1 MNLLQNSQIQ
11 PLLEGQTPE
20 IRQRREHA
28 LQILS
33 AALTA
38 VDPAQA
44 VKNSVQID
52 TSSVTLSID
61 SVAYNLPY
69 YDQIY
74 VVGAGKAGA
83 PMAGALAEILQDRL
97 TAGSVNVKYGHTAG
111 APQLSTLKIVESG
124 HPIPDEAGV
133 AGARQI
139 IEILEKSTERDLVL
153 AVISGGAS
161 ALLELPVVGVS
172 LADMQTLTQKLLK
185 VGATINQLNNIRKH
199 LSQVKGGN
207 LARLAYPA
215 TLVSLI
221 LSDVVGSPLDII
233 GSGPTV
239 PDTSTYQQ
247 AWEALE
253 QFGLTKAGELP
264 NSIIQHLQ
272 KGLQGEIP
280 ETPKPTDPV
289 FARAKNVIVGD
300 NRVAA
305 LAATQAASDLG
316 YNPLML
322 STFVEGEAREVAKVL
337 AGVAKE
343 VAAFNSPIAKPAC
356 ILAGGETTVT
366 IQGTGKGGR
375 NQEMALAIALA
386 LDGLSKIIGV
396 PLATDGS
403 DGPTDAAGAIVDGQ
417 TISKAREL
425 GLDPLDFLARNDAY
439 HFFEATGDLLKSG
452 PTNTNV
458 NDLTLFLVW
467 E

>member
-1 MNLLQNSQIQ
+1 MNLLQNPQIQ
-11 PLLEGQTPE
+11 ALLEGQTPE
-20 IRQRREHA
+20 MRQRREHA

-33 AALTA
+33 AALIA
-38 VDPAQA
+38 VNPAQA
-44 VKNSVQID
+44 VKNSVKID
-52 TSSVTLSID
+52 TSAVTLHID
-61 SVAYNLPY
+61 AVAYNMQY
-69 YDQIY
+69 YEQIY
-74 VVGAGKAGA
+74 IVGAGKAGA
-83 PMAGALAEILQDRL
+83 PMAGALAEILQGRL
-97 TAGSVNVKYGHTAG
+97 TAGSVNVKYGHMAG

-139 IEILEKSTERDLVL
+139 IEILQKSTERDLVL

-161 ALLELPVVGVS
+161 ALLELPVEGVS
-172 LADMQTLTQKLLK
+172 LADMQTLTHKLLK

-253 QFGLTKAGELP
+253 QFGLTIVGELP
-264 NSIIQHLQ
+264 ESIIQHLQ
-272 KGLQGEIP
+272 KGLRGEIP
-280 ETPKPTDPV
+280 ETPKPNDPI
-289 FARAKNVIVGD
+289 FAKTRNIIVGD
-300 NRVAA
+300 NQVAA
-305 LAATQAASDLG
+305 MAAAQTAHELG
-316 YNPLML
+316 YNPILL

-337 AGVAKE
+337 VGVAKE
-343 VAAFNSPIAKPAC
+343 VQAFNTPVAKPAC

-366 IQGTGKGGR
+366 IRGDGRGGR

-386 LDGLSKIIGV
+386 LDGLDNIIGV

-417 TISKAREL
+417 TVSKARKL